1 MQVVTDLLC
10 GCSRPANGAWSWG
23 SRDRRTPSRIY
34 KKAGEPSGAGRT
46 VLLAFD
52 QPELRVR
59 PRHQEFQFE
68 TLLVAILVQSTDAN
82 NKHDQ
87 HGQIRYNVRMRTVNI
102 SDLKAQLSAHIQ
114 FVKDGEEVLI
124 CDRNK
129 PVARIVP
136 CRLNTHS
143 EQEQRLVAR
152 GVLLP
157 PLNRRRP
164 AVSVPEPPGDISDD
178 VMEQVW
184 REERRG
190 R

>member
-1 MQVVTDLLC
+1 M
-10 GCSRPANGAWSWG
+10 S
-23 SRDRRTPSRIY
+23 
-34 KKAGEPSGAGRT
+34 
-46 VLLAFD
+46 AFPFA
-52 QPELRVR
+52 QT
-59 PRHQEFQFE
+59 PRHGDFCDLSSSAYRLME
-68 TLLVAILVQSTDAN
+68 ILSPPGADAN

-87 HGQIRYNVRMRTVNI
+87 HGQIHYNVHMRTVNI

-114 FVKDGEEVLI
+114 LVKDGEEVLI

-136 CRLNTHS
+136 CRMNDHS

-152 GVLLP
+152 GVLTP
-157 PLNRRRP
+157 PLKRRRSP
-164 AVSVPEPPGDISDD
+164 VSLPDPPGDISDD

-184 REERRG
+184 REERQG

>member
-1 MQVVTDLLC
+1 
-10 GCSRPANGAWSWG
+10 
-23 SRDRRTPSRIY
+23 
-34 KKAGEPSGAGRT
+34 
-46 VLLAFD
+46 
-52 QPELRVR
+52 
-59 PRHQEFQFE
+59 
-68 TLLVAILVQSTDAN
+68 
-82 NKHDQ
+82 
-87 HGQIRYNVRMRTVNI
+87 MRTVNI

-114 FVKDGEEVLI
+114 FVKDGEEELI

-136 CRLNTHS
+136 CRLNNHS

-152 GVLLP
+152 GVLTP
-157 PLNRRRP
+157 PLKRRPP

-184 REERRG
+184 REERQG